1 MGLQGGDG
9 LLWVQGTVGGQGHWG
24 KGRNVQVLL
33 LLGFILVY
41 LPSLPSGGDTGPGSV
56 RLGSS
61 SALKNAKRVQGGDPG
76 KGTWN
81 RLLRG
86 SKEDLK
92 VKIWEDIWTP
102 SGAQPRWPGF

>member
-1 MGLQGGDG
+1 MGPRHSGRSRTL
-9 LLWVQGTVGGQGHWG
+9 G
-24 KGRNVQVLL
+24 KREKRSSPPSPGVY
-33 LLGFILVY
+33 LGIY

-92 VKIWEDIWTP
+92 VKRWEDIWIP